1 LSRGLL
7 VVLAVVA
14 SLTGCQSIRNFS
26 NERYSRNNEFARA
39 WLSDQIFPAEINVS
53 GSWRSRDWGDALFSQ
68 ADQKIT
74 GHFGKYTIEGV
85 VSGSKAYFL
94 VSSEGWYYYSMV
106 LEMPAPHLLLG
117 YYSPSIPYRSS
128 NRRDIRL
135 DRVGPPPPN

>member
-7 VVLAVVA
+7 VVVAVVA
-14 SLTGCQSIRNFS
+14 SLAGCQSIQSFS

-39 WLSDQIFPAEINVS
+39 WLSDQILPAEINVS
-53 GSWRSRDWGDALFSQ
+53 GSWRSQDWGDALFSQ

-74 GHFGKYTIEGV
+74 GHFGKYTIEGMA
-85 VSGSKAYFL
+85 SGSKAYL
-94 VSSEGWYYYSMV
+94 VVSSEGWHYYSMG
-106 LEMPAPHLLLG
+106 LEMPAPPLLIG

>member
-1 LSRGLL
+1 MNRGLL

-14 SLTGCQSIRNFS
+14 SLTGCHSIRNFS

-39 WLSDQIFPAEINVS
+39 WLSDQILPAEVNVS
-53 GSWRSRDWGDALFSQ
+53 GSWRSRDWGDGLLSQ

-74 GHFGKYTIEGV
+74 GNVGKYTIEGV
-85 VSGSKAYFL
+85 ASGSKVYLL

-106 LEMPAPHLLLG
+106 LEMPAPHVLIG

-135 DRVGPPPPN
+135 DRIGPPPLN